1 MIQSTIYF
9 STAYLP
15 PVSYYAALVKADK
28 VFLEYHENYTK
39 QSYRNRCHIA
49 AANGLMALS
58 IPVEKPRK
66 EKILTRD
73 IRISE
78 HGDWQTQ
85 HWRSISSAYNS
96 SPFFEYY
103 QDDFQPFFENKWD
116 FLWDYNLEL
125 LNLTFKLLDISPE
138 INFTSEF
145 LTNLDNGTD
154 LRDNIHPKKECIIE
168 CEEYFQ
174 VFENKFSFIP
184 DLSIIDLLFNM
195 GNEAVLIL
203 QKMSTDKPI

>member
-1 MIQSTIYF
+1 MNHSAIYF

-15 PVSYYAALVKADK
+15 PVSYYAALVKAEK

-58 IPVEKPRK
+58 IPVEKPGK

-138 INFTSEF
+138 INLTSKF
-145 LTNLDNGTD
+145 LTNLEKVTD
-154 LRDNIHPKKECIIE
+154 LRDKIHPKKECIIE

>member
-58 IPVEKPRK
+58 IPVEKQGK

-103 QDDFQPFFENKWD
+103 QDDFQPFYEKKWD

-154 LRDNIHPKKECIIE
+154 LRDKIHPKKKCLFENE
-168 CEEYFQ
+168 KYFQ